1 MRFRYGIPG
10 AEPKQTRD
18 EAQTNLETACFG
30 LYQITLSVQLRGDFS
45 TSIQEF
51 GKLVL
56 KDAAPTESRIVVSKQ
71 THGTQVSR
79 TSRKCVRARMHEKCK
94 HRILVY
100 PKCSKIFDA
109 WKTWRRFVLHLV
121 QTKVIEKPLPTEF
134 ARFLSD
140 TFQCAE
146 EVQQIKYG
154 PLSHSM
160 TQPFTIE
167 ELQFCFTKTRL
178 NKCADTQNP
187 SFNADRSCGEV

>member
-1 MRFRYGIPG
+1 MIFRKFMTTFIVFLMVLACAVGTNCTFLVRWVSSVKKNAFPSSSLCRHFLLQINWVWVLVTMRFRYGIPG
-10 AEPKQTRD
+10 AEPKQTQD

-30 LYQITLSVQLRGDFS
+30 LYQITLSVQLRGDVS

-109 WKTWRRFVLHLV
+109 WKTWKRFVLYLV
-121 QTKVIEKPLPTEF
+121 QPK
-134 ARFLSD
+134 
-140 TFQCAE
+140 
-146 EVQQIKYG
+146 
-154 PLSHSM
+154 
-160 TQPFTIE
+160 
-167 ELQFCFTKTRL
+167 
-178 NKCADTQNP
+178 
-187 SFNADRSCGEV
+187 